1 MFSINFYSQSANKS
15 KVRLISGSKKSKLII
30 WVTAVINNEN
40 RYILE
45 KVFCKLE
52 LNKHFI
58 LFKFRLNYR

>member
-1 MFSINFYSQSANKS
+1 MFSINFYSQSTNKS